1 MDGRSRGD
9 APMPGAARGEVAPAA
24 HSRGPRSVLV
34 PLPPLAVDPARVA
47 ESALPLARTVAQRT
61 GAPLTL
67 LSVVEQE
74 PPFNPLTRMAAPAA
88 PDVGGESPVAE
99 AEAQLAGVAEA
110 VPTCPVETVVR
121 TGSPAA
127 EIRSVIAERTQPLLV
142 LCSHTRTGLDR
153 LLYGSI
159 TGELVRTAT
168 CPVLVVRGRQPAAT
182 EGVAPLHTVVVP
194 LDQSALAEQALA
206 RALTALGPAD
216 LHRPRRARRHHLS
229 AGDSLRLVHLAA
241 SPRSGPASRK
251 RRDLR
256 GPLLAA
262 DVRHHRRA
270 ITATSRTAPSRP
282 AACSSSSSPSSRR
295 APRRRARCGGR
306 PSTAITTCIPTPS
319 RTCTR
324 RGTRASSTRTSA
336 GSSTGK
342 HETTDW

>member
-1 MDGRSRGD
+1 MPYLRRDMNRRGVGAWTVSSRGD
-9 APMPGAARGEVAPAA
+9 VPMPGAAPGEVAPAA

-47 ESALPLARTVAQRT
+47 ESALPLARTMAQRT

-67 LSVVEQE
+67 LSVVERE
-74 PPFNPLTRMAAPAA
+74 PPFNPLTRMGAPAA
-88 PDVGGESPVAE
+88 PEVGGESPVAE

-182 EGVAPLHTVVVP
+182 KGVAPLHTVVVP

-216 LHRPRRARRHHLS
+216 LHLHLLHVLEPPPGAEHVSPDQMAR
-229 AGDSLRLVHLAA
+229 LA
-241 SPRSGPASRK
+241 PAMK
-251 RRDLR
+251 RDLETIAQPLR
-256 GPLLAA
+256 TQGYRVTTEVRAGRPADEIAQAAIEQGAQLIAMATHGEHGVNPVLLGSVADRLLQTAPVPLLL
-262 DVRHHRRA
+262 V
-270 ITATSRTAPSRP
+270 RP
-282 AACSSSSSPSSRR
+282 AD
-295 APRRRARCGGR
+295 
-306 PSTAITTCIPTPS
+306 
-319 RTCTR
+319 
-324 RGTRASSTRTSA
+324 
-336 GSSTGK
+336 STGSP
-342 HETTDW
+342 